1 MTASRTIIKEK
12 TVHKPF
18 RFGVVSGGFIP
29 PDAWVT
35 QARRVEELGYA
46 NLLMPDRPSMGGLA
60 LFSALAVAAAATT
73 SLHVGSYVFCND
85 YRHPA
90 MLVKEVATLDLLSG
104 GRFELGLGAGVS
116 GYDYQ
121 QMGLPFE
128 SAGTRVSRLE
138 EAILIIKQFFTGE
151 EVNFSGKYYTIT
163 GMKALPRPAR
173 QPHPPIFIG
182 SGGKRMLTIA
192 AREADIIAPTLKM
205 GPKGVDPTDVTLEE
219 KIAWIRDAAGERF
232 SGLELAQVAY
242 GISITDSAAQAIAPP
257 GFPVEMRGMST
268 EQAVEHL
275 LEQRERYG
283 FSYIQVFD
291 GQVENFAP
299 VVARLNGR

>member
-1 MTASRTIIKEK
+1 M
-12 TVHKPF
+12 HKPF
-18 RFGVVSGGFIP
+18 RFGVVSGGLTS
-29 PDAWVT
+29 PDIWVT

-46 NLLMPDRPSMGGLA
+46 SLLMPDRPSMGGFA
-60 LFSALAVAAAATT
+60 IFSALAFAAAATT

-104 GRFELGLGAGVS
+104 GRFELGLGAGVT

-121 QMGLPFE
+121 QMGLSFE
-128 SAGTRVSRLE
+128 NAGTRVSRLE

-163 GMKALPRPAR
+163 GMKALPKPAR
-173 QPHPPIFIG
+173 QPHPPLFIG

-192 AREADIIAPTLKM
+192 AREADIIAPTLKL
-205 GPKGVDPTDVTLEE
+205 GPKGVDPTDATLEE

-232 SGLELAQVAY
+232 SALELAQVAY
-242 GISITDSAAQAIAPP
+242 GISITDSGIKAIAPP
-257 GFPVEMRGMST
+257 GFPIKMRGMST

-275 LEQRERYG
+275 LEQRAQYG

-291 GQVENFAP
+291 GQMENFAP
-299 VVARLNGR
+299 VVAHLNGK

>member
-1 MTASRTIIKEK
+1 MP
-12 TVHKPF
+12 KPF
-18 RFGVVSGGFIP
+18 RFGVVSGGHTS
-29 PDAWVT
+29 PDAWIT

-46 NLLMPDRPSMGGLA
+46 SLLMPDRPSIGGFA

-90 MLVKEVATLDLLSG
+90 MLVKEVATIDALSG

-116 GYDYQ
+116 GSDYQ

-138 EAILIIKQFFTGE
+138 EALLIIKQFFMSE

-163 GMKALPRPAR
+163 GMKALPKPAQ

-205 GPKGVDPTDVTLEE
+205 GPQGIDPSDASMEE
-219 KIAWIRDAAGERF
+219 KLAWIQSAAGERF
-232 SGLELAQVAY
+232 SQIELAQVAY
-242 GISITDSAAQAIAPP
+242 GISITDSSGEATPPP
-257 GFPVEMRGMST
+257 GLPFSMRARGMST
-268 EQAVEHL
+268 EQAAEHL
-275 LEQRERYG
+275 LEQRDRYG
-283 FSYIQVFD
+283 FSYIQVFE
-291 GQVENFAP
+291 GQIENFAS
-299 VVARLNGR
+299 VVARLNGK

>member
-1 MTASRTIIKEK
+1 MQR
-12 TVHKPF
+12 PF
-18 RFGVVSGGFIP
+18 RFGVVSGGLTS
-29 PDAWVT
+29 PDAWVA
-35 QARRVEELGYA
+35 QARRTEELGYA
-46 NLLMPDRPSMGGLA
+46 SLLMPDRPSIGGFA

-90 MLVKEVATLDLLSG
+90 MLVKEVATLDALSG

-116 GYDYQ
+116 SDDYQ
-121 QMGLPFE
+121 QMGLSFD

-138 EAILIIKQFFTGE
+138 EAIVIIKQFFTAE
-151 EVNFSGKYYTIT
+151 EVNFSGKYYAIT

-182 SGGKRMLTIA
+182 SAGKRMLTIA
-192 AREADIIAPTLKM
+192 AREADSIAPTLRW
-205 GPKGVDPTDVTLEE
+205 GPKGVDPTDATLEE
-219 KIAWIRDAAGERF
+219 KIGWIRDAAGARF
-232 SGLELAQVAY
+232 SELELAQVAY
-242 GISITDSAAQAIAPP
+242 GISITDSSAQAIAPAGAP
-257 GFPVEMRGMST
+257 IPISMRAMST

-275 LEQRERYG
+275 LEQRDRYG

-291 GQVENFAP
+291 GQRENFAP
-299 VVARLNGR
+299 VVARLNGK

>member
-1 MTASRTIIKEK
+1 M
-12 TVHKPF
+12 HKPF
-18 RFGVVSGGFIP
+18 RFGMVSAGLTSS
-29 PDAWVT
+29 DAWVA

-46 NLLMPDRPSMGGLA
+46 SLLLPDRPSVGGLA
-60 LFSALAVAAAATT
+60 LFSALAYAAAATT

-104 GRFELGLGAGVS
+104 GRFELGLGAGVT

-121 QMGLPFE
+121 QMGLSFE

-138 EAILIIKQFFTGE
+138 EAILIIKQFFTQE

-192 AREADIIAPTLKM
+192 AREANIIAPTLKM
-205 GPKGVDPTDVTLEE
+205 GPQGVDPTDATLEE
-219 KIAWIRDAAGERF
+219 KVAWIRDAAGQRF
-232 SGLELAQVAY
+232 SELELAQVAF
-242 GISITDSAAQAIAPP
+242 GISITDSGAEAIAPP
-257 GFPVEMRGMST
+257 GFPVQMRAMST

-291 GQVENFAP
+291 GQLENFAP
-299 VVARLNGR
+299 VVARLNGK

>member
-1 MTASRTIIKEK
+1 M
-12 TVHKPF
+12 HKPF
-18 RFGVVSGGFIP
+18 RFGVVSGGFAA
-29 PDAWVT
+29 PDAWIA
-35 QARRVEELGYA
+35 QARRVEALGYA
-46 NLLMPDRPSMGGLA
+46 SLLMPDRPSIGGFA

-73 SLHVGSYVFCND
+73 SLHIGSYVFCND

-90 MLVKEVATLDLLSG
+90 MLVKEVATLDALSG

-116 GYDYQ
+116 DSDYQ

-138 EAILIIKQFFTGE
+138 EALLIIKQFFTGE

-173 QPHPPIFIG
+173 KPHPPIFIG
-182 SGGKRMLTIA
+182 SSGKRMLTIA

-205 GPKGVDPTDVTLEE
+205 GPQGIDPADAPMEE
-219 KIAWIRDAAGERF
+219 KIAWIRNAAGERF
-232 SGLELAQVAY
+232 SELELAQVAY
-242 GISITDSAAQAIAPP
+242 GISITDSSAEAITPP
-257 GFPVEMRGMST
+257 GLPFSMRARGMSI

-275 LEQRERYG
+275 LEQRDRYG
-283 FSYIQVFD
+283 FSYIQVFE
-291 GQVENFAP
+291 GQLENFAP
-299 VVARLNGR
+299 VVTRLHGK

>member
-1 MTASRTIIKEK
+1 MYIKDKEN
-12 TVHKPF
+12 TMHRPF
-18 RFGVVSGGFIP
+18 RFGVVSGGLTS
-29 PDAWVT
+29 PDAWVA

-46 NLLMPDRPSMGGLA
+46 SLLMPDRPSMGGFA
-60 LFSALAVAAAATT
+60 LFSALAVAAASTT
-73 SLHVGSYVFCND
+73 SLHVGSFVFCND

-90 MLVKEVATLDLLSG
+90 MLVKEVATLDALSG

-138 EAILIIKQFFTGE
+138 EAVLIIKQFFTGE
-151 EVNFSGKYYTIT
+151 EVNFAGKYYTIT
-163 GMKALPRPAR
+163 AMKALPRAAR
-173 QPHPPIFIG
+173 QPHPPIIIG

-192 AREADIIAPTLKM
+192 AREADIIAPALKL
-205 GPKGVDPTDVTLEE
+205 GPKGVDPTDATMEE
-219 KIAWIRDAAGERF
+219 KIGWIRDAAGERF
-232 SGLELAQVAY
+232 SELELAQVAY
-242 GISITDSAAQAIAPP
+242 GIAITDSGTEAIAPAGGP
-257 GFPVEMRGMST
+257 MPIPMRGMST

-283 FSYIQVFD
+283 FSYIQVFE

-299 VVARLNGR
+299 VVARLNGK

>member
-1 MTASRTIIKEK
+1 MN
-12 TVHKPF
+12 KPF
-18 RFGVVSGGFIP
+18 RFGVVSGGFTP
-29 PDAWVT
+29 ADAWIA

-46 NLLMPDRPSMGGLA
+46 SLLMPDRPSMGGFA
-60 LFSALAVAAAATT
+60 LFSALAVAAASTT

-90 MLVKEVATLDLLSG
+90 MLVKEVATLDALSG

-116 GYDYQ
+116 DSDYR
-121 QMGLPFE
+121 QMGLPFD

-138 EAILIIKQFFTGE
+138 EALSIIKQFFAGD

-163 GMKALPRPAR
+163 SMKALPKPAR

-192 AREADIIAPTLKM
+192 AREADIIAPALKM
-205 GPKGVDPTDVTLEE
+205 GPQGLDPTDATMEE
-219 KIAWIRDAAGERF
+219 KIGWIRNAAGERF
-232 SGLELAQVAY
+232 PELELAQVAY
-242 GISITDSAAQAIAPP
+242 GISITDSSAEAIAPP
-257 GFPVEMRGMST
+257 GLPFSMRARGMST

-275 LEQRERYG
+275 LEQRDRYG

-291 GQVENFAP
+291 GQRENFAP
-299 VVARLNGR
+299 VVARLNGK